1 VGVRKDRRSFLK
13 LLASGPGLALLS
25 CTDESRYSREDA
37 AGLEAQ
43 QREEKE
49 RSGSGPY
56 GPQRYRGYRGL
67 AELPWFEL
75 DASGR
80 LRCIAEDLPPVLD
93 IHAHLGMSLLLAP
106 EIDLLARTPR
116 VRHLLDCDRE
126 NPGCP
131 LDLDV
136 YINANF
142 TPEDLSELRRG
153 TVAQL
158 LWGSEAA
165 QTHTIP
171 NLLEEM
177 DASGVQ
183 QALILPIAFGLPFG
197 DDLTE
202 RWMAAITQHGASDRL
217 LQAASVHPSDSE
229 ATLELRRYAAQGA
242 RVLKLHPAAQRF
254 FPDAPE
260 LMPIYEECGRLGL
273 PVLFHGGRAGIEP
286 RYAHQFT
293 LMRHYEGAFR
303 SFPEVQFVLGH
314 AGARDVA
321 DAIPLAKRYPNV
333 WLDIHGQGVT
343 KLHELIERVGSQ
355 RLLYGTD
362 WPFYHL
368 AATLAK
374 VLLVTEGRPEVRR
387 AILRGNADRLLGLS

>member
-1 VGVRKDRRSFLK
+1 VGVRRDRRSFLE
-13 LLASGPGLALLS
+13 LLALSPGLAVLS
-25 CTDESRYSREDA
+25 CTDEARYSREDA
-37 AGLEAQ
+37 ARLEEQ
-43 QREEKE
+43 QRQEKE

-56 GPQRYRGYRGL
+56 GIRRYRGYRGL

-75 DASGR
+75 DADGT

-93 IHAHLGMSLLLAP
+93 IHAHLGMSLLFAP
-106 EIDLLARTPR
+106 EVDLLARSPR
-116 VRHLLDCDRE
+116 VRHMLDCDRE
-126 NPGCP
+126 DPGCP

-142 TPEDLSELRRG
+142 TPEALSELRRG
-153 TVAQL
+153 AVAQL

-165 QTHTIP
+165 QTQTIP

-183 QALILPIAFGLPFG
+183 QTLILPIAFGLPFG

-202 RWMAAITQHGASDRL
+202 RWMAAIAEHGSGDRL
-217 LQAASVHPSDSE
+217 LKAASVHPNDSE
-229 ATLELRRYAAQGA
+229 ATVKLRRYAAQGA
-242 RVLKLHPAAQRF
+242 RVLKVHPTAQRI

-260 LMPIYEECGRLGL
+260 MMPIYEECGRLGL

-286 RYAHQFT
+286 SYTHQFA

-303 SFPEVQFVLGH
+303 GFPEVQFVLGH

-387 AILRGNADRLLGLS
+387 AILRGNAERLLGLS

>member
-1 VGVRKDRRSFLK
+1 MRRDRRSFLK
-13 LLASGPGLALLS
+13 LLASSPGLTLLS

-43 QREEKE
+43 QRQEKE

-106 EIDLLARTPR
+106 EVDLLARTPR

-126 NPGCP
+126 RPGCP

-142 TPEDLSELRRG
+142 TPADLDELRRSA
-153 TVAQL
+153 VAQF

-177 DASGVQ
+177 DALRVQ
-183 QALILPIAFGLPFG
+183 QAVILPIAFGLPFG

-202 RWMAAITQHGASDRL
+202 RWMAAIAEHGSGDRH
-217 LQAASVHPSDSE
+217 S
-229 ATLELRRYAAQGA
+229 
-242 RVLKLHPAAQRF
+242 
-254 FPDAPE
+254 
-260 LMPIYEECGRLGL
+260 
-273 PVLFHGGRAGIEP
+273 AG
-286 RYAHQFT
+286 T
-293 LMRHYEGAFR
+293 
-303 SFPEVQFVLGH
+303 S
-314 AGARDVA
+314 
-321 DAIPLAKRYPNV
+321 
-333 WLDIHGQGVT
+333 
-343 KLHELIERVGSQ
+343 
-355 RLLYGTD
+355 
-362 WPFYHL
+362 
-368 AATLAK
+368 
-374 VLLVTEGRPEVRR
+374 
-387 AILRGNADRLLGLS
+387 RGNARSNER

>member
-1 VGVRKDRRSFLK
+1 MGVRKDRRSFLK
-13 LLASGPGLALLS
+13 LLAASPGLALLS

-43 QREEKE
+43 RRQEKE

-75 DASGR
+75 DPSGR

-106 EIDLLARTPR
+106 EVDLLARTPR
-116 VRHLLDCDRE
+116 VRHMLDCDRE
-126 NPGCP
+126 SPGCP

-142 TPEDLSELRRG
+142 TPADLQELRRG
-153 TVAQL
+153 AVAQF

-165 QTHTIP
+165 QTQTIP

-177 DASGVQ
+177 DASLVR
-183 QALILPIAFGLPFG
+183 QAVILPIAFGLPFG

-202 RWMAAITQHGASDRL
+202 RWMAAITQHGAGDRL
-217 LQAASVHPSDSE
+217 LQAASVHPRDSE
-229 ATLELRRYAAQGA
+229 ATVKLRRYAARGA

-286 RYAHQFT
+286 SYTHQFT
-293 LMRHYEGAFR
+293 LMRHYEGALR

-321 DAIPLAKRYPNV
+321 DAIPLVKRYPNV

-343 KLHELIERVGSQ
+343 KLHELIEEVGSH
-355 RLLYGTD
+355 RLLFGTD

-374 VLLVTEGRPEVRR
+374 VLLVTEGRPGVRR
-387 AILRGNADRLLGLS
+387 AILRGNADRILGLS